1 MARRCRCD
9 VLWRG
14 GVARESCGYLVLLS
28 GAFIIVNV
36 RCFIFRRRANYELS
50 ASRDSRAPLP
60 SWAAPRNFDL
70 CSASIPISTVYCS
83 LNRNTCAI
91 LRHNYRNKCW
101 LLANSCLVTSKLC
114 IRSEEKSS
122 RSFDLRAGRFSC
134 TLRPILFLSFCLD
147 VDSLG
152 QSETRQAGVQG
163 AAMRSSGRRCLAL

>member
-60 SWAAPRNFDL
+60 SWAVPRHFDL

-83 LNRNTCAI
+83 LNRNTCVI